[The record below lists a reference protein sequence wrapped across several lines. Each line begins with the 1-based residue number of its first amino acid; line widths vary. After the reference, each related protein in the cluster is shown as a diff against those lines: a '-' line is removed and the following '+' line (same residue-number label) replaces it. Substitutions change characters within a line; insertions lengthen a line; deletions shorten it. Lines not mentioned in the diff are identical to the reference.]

1 MDFGLSEEHRRLQ
14 ERCRQ
19 LAADFATRSGEHDRD
34 ASHPTE
40 NYDRLRQEGFL
51 ELSVPRELGGTGV
64 GFLGHTIAY
73 EALGQGC
80 PSTAL
85 SFNMHA
91 SVVMPLLDSPMVAQE
106 AKQHIA
112 DLVVRRKRL
121 LAGNYSEATSTAL
134 MGERW
139 LDTVVRRTDDGWRI
153 TGRKMFASM
162 LQAADYCLVLA
173 RPDTATRPT
182 AGAFVLIP
190 RNAPGRSVI
199 ANWDVMGMRATR
211 SDSLVLDD
219 CQVEASAVVYQS
231 DDIRTFRAQT
241 SSWAWGSYTAVYL
254 GVAGAIY
261 AELLRVVGSRQVPGY
276 SQPLAYHPDVRRQ
289 VAQLSADLEAAR
301 LVMYKSAWL
310 YDTQGGDAGDDGR
323 PFPRQICGGR
333 GRRAYRAHRA
343 DAVGVARHLQGR
355 AHRAALPRRR
365 AGAPARAA
373 IGLLPVEHGH
383 PRAGPRPGRGHAAA
397 EAGRSRGACPAAGA
411 VNSAQVCVNF
421 PN

>member
-1 MDFGLSEEHRRLQ
+1 LDFAFSEEHRQLRA
-14 ERCRQ
+14 RCQ
-19 LAADFATRSGEHDRD
+19 ALAADFATRSSAHDRN

-51 ELSVPRELGGTGV
+51 ELSIPKEFGGAGV
-64 GFLGHTIAY
+64 GFLGHTLAY

-91 SVVMPLLDSPMVAQE
+91 SVVMPLLDSPEVTPQAKRHVANHVI
-106 AKQHIA
+106 AGKQLI
-112 DLVVRRKRL
+112 
-121 LAGNYSEATSTAL
+121 AGNYSEATSTAL
-134 MGERW
+134 LGERW
-139 LDTVVRRTDDGWRI
+139 LDTIISRVDGGWQI

-211 SDSLVLDD
+211 SDSLVLDQCRLAAD
-219 CQVEASAVVYQS
+219 AVVYQS
-231 DDIRTFRAQT
+231 DDIRTFRRQT

-261 AELLRVVGSRQVPGY
+261 EELVRVVRARQVPGY
-276 SQPLAYHPDVRRQ
+276 AQPLAYHPDVRRQ
-289 VAQLSADLEAAR
+289 VAQLSAQLEAAR
-301 LVMYKSAWL
+301 LITYRSAWL
-310 YDTQGGDAGDDGR
+310 YDTEGPTEETTAALFRAKYVVGEAVAHIARVALTLSGSHGI
-323 PFPRQICGGR
+323 FKGGR
-333 GRRAYRAHRA
+333 IEQLFRDGALGPLHAPPSDFCLWNMGIHELGLDPA
-343 DAVGVARHLQGR
+343 EVAPPLK
-355 AHRAALPRRR
+355 
-365 AGAPARAA
+365 PAT
-373 IGLLPVEHGH
+373 
-383 PRAGPRPGRGHAAA
+383 
-397 EAGRSRGACPAAGA
+397 
-411 VNSAQVCVNF
+411 
-421 PN
+421 

>member
-51 ELSVPRELGGTGV
+51 ELSVPRELGGAGV
-64 GFLGHTIAY
+64 DFLGHTIAY

-91 SVVMPLLDSPMVAQE
+91 SVVMPLLDSPLVAQE

-112 DLVVRRKRL
+112 DLVVRRRQL

-134 MGERW
+134 LGERW
-139 LDTVVRRTDDGWRI
+139 LDTVVRRTADGWRI

-219 CQVEASAVVYQS
+219 CQVEDSAVVYQS

-261 AELLRVVGSRQVPGY
+261 SELLRVVGGRQVPGY

-289 VAQLSADLEAAR
+289 VAQLSAELEAAR
-301 LVMYKSAWL
+301 LVTYRSAWL
-310 YDTQGGDAGDDGR
+310 YDTQGGTPETTAALYRAKYVVGEAVGHVGR
-323 PFPRQICGGR
+323 IALTLSGSHGIFKGGR
-333 GRRAYRAHRA
+333 IEQLFRDGALGPLHAPPSDFCLWNMGIHELGLDPA
-343 DAVGVARHLQGR
+343 EVMPPLKPGGPAEPAPPQGR
-355 AHRAALPRRR
+355 
-365 AGAPARAA
+365 
-373 IGLLPVEHGH
+373 
-383 PRAGPRPGRGHAAA
+383 
-397 EAGRSRGACPAAGA
+397 
-411 VNSAQVCVNF
+411 
-421 PN
+421 